1 MIGIRAARRYA
12 KAVLLQA
19 SETNTAHV
27 AFEDMQSIS
36 KTISDNSDLSE
47 MLFNPVYN
55 DEDKK
60 EALHKIFREQ
70 TDITKSLIS
79 TLVAN
84 KRASLLNDVASSY
97 IELYKESQGIKPV
110 SIST

>member
-47 MLFNPVYN
+47 MLLIRFITMKI
-55 DEDKK
+55 KK
-60 EALHKIFREQ
+60 KRCIKYLE
-70 TDITKSLIS
+70 
-79 TLVAN
+79 N
-84 KRASLLNDVASSY
+84 KQILPNH
-97 IELYKESQGIKPV
+97 
-110 SIST
+110 